1 MSTRPEVNPFGWRG
15 FLTLVER
22 EYYRFARLAGQT
34 VAPPVIMTL
43 LFVVIFGYSLGSRIE
58 MISGFPYII
67 YILPG
72 LAGMGAITNSYSN
85 TSTSL
90 FMARMDRSIENI
102 LVTPIS
108 HLKIVAAFVVGGV
121 TRGLVVGGITL
132 GVAGLLTHL
141 SISHLGWAFV
151 VIFLI
156 SLIFSSIG
164 VISALW
170 AEDWDQLAS
179 FSNFVIT
186 PFVYLGGVF
195 FSVKML
201 PGAWGR
207 AAYFNPMFY
216 FIDAFRWS
224 VLGQSDIAAPWISG
238 GITAL
243 FAFGALSLAVYL
255 FKIGY
260 KLVI

>member
-1 MSTRPEVNPFGWRG
+1 MLMKANVRSSWRG
-15 FLTLVER
+15 FVTLVER

-34 VAPPVIMTL
+34 VAPPVIMTI

-58 MISGFPYII
+58 TISGFPYIV

-72 LAGMGAITNSYSN
+72 LAGMGTITNSYSN

-121 TRGLVVGGITL
+121 TRGVTVGGITL
-132 GVAGLLTHL
+132 IVASLLTKL
-141 SISHLGWAFV
+141 SIVHWGYAFV
-151 VIFLI
+151 VLFLI
-156 SLIFSSIG
+156 SSIFSSLG

-170 AEDWDQLAS
+170 AEDWDHLAS

-201 PGAWGR
+201 PGIWGHVAR
-207 AAYFNPMFY
+207 LNPMFY
-216 FIDAFRWS
+216 FIDTFRWAI
-224 VLGQSDIAAPWISG
+224 LGQSDAGFFWFSA
-238 GITAL
+238 GITVV
-243 FAFGALSLAVYL
+243 FALSMLSAAVYL

-260 KLVI
+260 KLVV